1 MNNFSKMAQV
11 LTDALKLKT
20 SPVAVCI
27 MDEAPNDVPAHGGAV
42 AAGCMFWEEGSQK
55 AFNTTGKDHENCT
68 VGMYTHHMPI
78 TTKTQE
84 ANLNDSLK
92 VFGDLGYVR
101 PEDLPLVP
109 VLNREA
115 KNVVYSPLGSAPAT
129 PDVVLLF
136 VNFAQG
142 LIVSEAAQQVE
153 GSIAPALGRPA
164 CAVVPQ
170 AANTKLA
177 ALSLGCC
184 GARAYLN
191 VMTDD
196 IALFPATSCRR
207 TWIELRCW
215 RRPTRSSPS
224 STGCASR
231 TSPVE
236 RTRPY
241 RSRWPASP
249 RSCPTSQA
257 RQGSPVN
264 QSPRRES
271 CSPWTPRTNFSE
283 DIRIVPCD
291 ASCDGHG
298 LKLRLDLSGARRW
311 LQRLVFTASQERS
324 AWAAI
329 CWFRWPRPEKRPS
342 PTKLITPEGLAW

>member
-196 IALFPATSCRR
+196 IALWAIPGDKLQAYVDRVEVLAKANVILTQFHGMRKQDIASGKN
-207 TWIELRCW
+207 
-215 RRPTRSSPS
+215 PTIQESL
-224 STGCASR
+224 
-231 TSPVE
+231 
-236 RTRPY
+236 
-241 RSRWPASP
+241 
-249 RSCPTSQA
+249 A
-257 RQGSPVN
+257 R
-264 QSPRRES
+264 
-271 CSPWTPRTNFSE
+271 FS
-283 DIRIVPCD
+283 
-291 ASCDGHG
+291 A
-298 LKLRLDLSGARRW
+298 
-311 LQRLVFTASQERS
+311 
-324 AWAAI
+324 
-329 CWFRWPRPEKRPS
+329 
-342 PTKLITPEGLAW
+342 